1 MVKTDRSPRF
11 GHSITK
17 ADLVAFD
24 TSVFVNCPFDKDY
37 KPLLRPLLFTI
48 LDLGFEPR
56 IALERLNS
64 AEPRIDKILE
74 LIEASKYGI
83 HDLSRLRAEQAG
95 EFYRMN
101 MPFELALDVAC
112 RLYKGGECADKKCL
126 ILEAQDFDY
135 KAALSDLAGSDI
147 SSHGGKPKRIVAAV
161 RTWLNDEGHLG
172 ADGPAAIWARFNDFM
187 ADNLETLS
195 ARGFSRTD
203 VRNIGIAEL
212 IVEMRAWI
220 AANPN

>member
-126 ILEAQDFDY
+126 ILEAWILTTRQLSQIWLDLIFRRTVGNLN
-135 KAALSDLAGSDI
+135 ALWRPSAPGSMT
-147 SSHGGKPKRIVAAV
+147 KV
-161 RTWLNDEGHLG
+161 TWGLMV
-172 ADGPAAIWARFNDFM
+172 PPRFGRDSTTSWPTI
-187 ADNLETLS
+187 LKH
-195 ARGFSRTD
+195 
-203 VRNIGIAEL
+203 
-212 IVEMRAWI
+212 
-220 AANPN
+220 